1 MPTSSCRTPR
11 PGEVWRLEFA
21 YEDDPSITK
30 HRPVVVA
37 VVEESAGMA
46 VVVKVTGHGPRREF
60 PGEVRL
66 LNWKEAGLSKPSTVR
81 CSKSLAVGLEVF
93 AGAQYY
99 GVLSPS
105 DEREVFIALREVGI
119 VE

>member
-1 MPTSSCRTPR
+1 MPMNSCRTPR
-11 PGEVWRLEFA
+11 SGEVWRLEFA

-37 VVEESAGMA
+37 VVEESADMA
-46 VVVKVTGHGPRREF
+46 VVVKVTGHGPRREY

-66 LNWKEAGLSKPSTVR
+66 LNWKEAGPSKPSTVR

-99 GVLSPS
+99 GMLSPS
-105 DEREVFIALREVGI
+105 DEQEVFVSLRKIGVIE
-119 VE
+119 